1 MSNVSSSFGNLL
13 GSSSTNVD
21 PNSITSSIDQKKF
34 SIPDASG
41 NYLSLNDVSGNGV
54 NASGNNWS
62 KFALQVFQNLIYTL
76 LFGLIGSNFIWFS
89 VLSTTE
95 LDELLPSGKKDKED
109 NWVPDEF
116 YSCCKDE
123 ASKKAAQDKINK
135 AANKRKK
142 FNDAT
147 APPPLFNSTKEV
159 KSQQASKD
167 FSQVTNK
174 GNTSGNIEMEDLSK
188 KSVPE
193 KSLPKKSEPEKYVP
207 KKSEPEKSVPEQM
220 AQQLQKKG
228 GADLETL
235 KKIKARKNAD
245 DNNNTTCPTGPS
257 VDITDLKKL
266 LPYMGMNSNGWPYS
280 QTDGT
285 PDWKRQ
291 KDEIGYD
298 FLTKQ
303 GFLNWFGETIGQSY
317 QTSRELLKKF
327 IRIFSP
333 VKGHDGD
340 NINLWSW
347 HPIMMI
353 VSFIFYISGFFSPFI
368 TIPIFVILAFK
379 IDWIWGLFTLL
390 LFGILPST
398 AAIVGGLQFIQFI
411 ATFTILPLILDP
423 KGIKLILHCN
433 VTFLTILFGAL
444 TVGSAY
450 QTLETTTATTMA
462 IGFLIIIIPSITKF
476 FNWGQGHSGLK
487 Y

>member
-13 GSSSTNVD
+13 GSSSTSLD

-54 NASGNNWS
+54 DASGNILVNNWS
-62 KFALQVFQNLIYTL
+62 KFASQVFQNFIYTL

-95 LDELLPSGKKDKED
+95 LDELLPSGKED
-109 NWVPDEF
+109 NEGNWVPDNF
-116 YSCCKDE
+116 YSCCKDD
-123 ASKKAAQDKINK
+123 ASKKAAEDKVK
-135 AANKRKK
+135 AADEKRKAADEK
-142 FNDAT
+142 RKAAERTAT
-147 APPPLFNSTKEV
+147 AATLSDAAKQV
-159 KSQQASKD
+159 KSQQEKDKVSPKQTKD
-167 FSQVTNK
+167 FSPVTNK
-174 GNTSGNIEMEDLSK
+174 GPSPGNVEMQDLS
-188 KSVPE
+188 S
-193 KSLPKKSEPEKYVP
+193 
-207 KKSEPEKSVPEQM
+207 KSVPEQM
-220 AQQLQKKG
+220 ASQLENANKKG

-257 VDITDLKKL
+257 VDITDIKKL
-266 LPYMGMNSNGWPYS
+266 LPYMGMSSNGWPYS
-280 QTDGT
+280 ETDGI

-291 KDEIGYD
+291 KNAQGYD
-298 FLTKQ
+298 FLTTQ
-303 GFLNWFGETIGQSY
+303 GFLNWFGETVGQSY
-317 QTSRELLKKF
+317 QTSRGWLKDF
-327 IRIFSP
+327 IRLFSP
-333 VKGHDGD
+333 VKGDDGD

-353 VSFIFYISGFFSPFI
+353 VSFIFFTVGCFSPII
-368 TIPIFVILAFK
+368 TIPIFIILAFK
-379 IDWIWGLFTLL
+379 IDWIWGLSTTL
-390 LFGILPST
+390 LFGLLPTT
-398 AAIVGGLQFIQFI
+398 ATIVSGLQFMQFV

-462 IGFLIIIIPSITKF
+462 IGFLIIIIPSIMKF
-476 FNWGQGHSGLK
+476 FNWGQGSSGLK